1 MRNPRHNRSNGFT
14 LMELILAVGVSAL
27 VLAAISGV
35 FFSAVRVREATARA
49 VDESLP
55 AQQALAVL
63 RRDLQGAMPPSTNG
77 VLAGPFRVGDVASAG
92 LSQNAAIEFY
102 TTTGA
107 LHANEPWGDVQR
119 VAYFLRDGAAGKELV
134 RAVTRNLL
142 TAFPPAADEQW
153 MMDGVQSVEFDCFD
167 GAQWRATWDTTLADT
182 NLPVA
187 VRVRITRADADPR
200 DPQPIELFV
209 PVNSQISTNQPEA
222 NENG

>member
-1 MRNPRHNRSNGFT
+1 MTNPRRNRSEAFT
-14 LMELILAVGVSAL
+14 LMELILAVGVCAL
-27 VLAAISGV
+27 VMAAISGV
-35 FFSAVRVREATARA
+35 FFSAVRVREATVRA

-55 AQQALAVL
+55 AQQALAFL

-77 VLAGPFRVGDVASAG
+77 VLAGPFRVGDVTSAG
-92 LSQNAAIEFY
+92 LNQNVSIEFY

-119 VAYFLRDGAAGKELV
+119 VAYYLRDTANDKELV

-142 TAFPPAADEQW
+142 TTFTPATDEQW
-153 MMDGVQSVEFDCFD
+153 MMGQVQSIEFDCFD
-167 GAQWRATWDTTLADT
+167 GTQWRATWDTTLADT

-187 VRVRITRADADPR
+187 VRVRITRAGADPR

-209 PVNSQISTNQPEA
+209 PVNSQISTNPAEA
-222 NENG
+222 NEG